1 MKVSAIIIDDEP
13 DARNLIAFY
22 LQQMFPQVQLVKQ
35 AENVTKAYEYLSQH
49 RVDMM
54 FLDIQLPDG
63 SGFNLLQKL
72 EGQHV
77 PHIIFVTSYDEYAIK
92 AIKVAALD
100 YILKPVSKEDI
111 REAVNLVLQKI
122 SQLNPGVAK
131 PDLSKIAL
139 PSLTGLEFI
148 EIDEISCCEADN
160 NYTTLYFKDGGKK
173 VVTKTL
179 AKFEAELSAYNFLRV
194 HHKYLVNLKMV
205 KAYSKGKG
213 GGHLVMQNN
222 DTIPVSLRKKHLLM
236 EAFTHGS
243 P

>member
-13 DARNLIAFY
+13 DARNLIALY
-22 LQQMFPQVQLVKQ
+22 LEQMFPQVQLVKQ
-35 AENVTKAYEYLSQH
+35 AENVAQAYEYLSQN

-72 EGQHV
+72 KGQYI

-111 REAVNLVLQKI
+111 REAVTQVLQKL
-122 SQLNPGVAK
+122 SMSNHNVVK

-139 PSLTGLEFI
+139 PSLTGMEFI
-148 EIDEISCCEADN
+148 EIDEISFCEADS
-160 NYTTLYFKDGGKK
+160 NYTTLYFKHGGKK

-179 AKFEAELSAYNFLRV
+179 SRFETELSSYNFLRV

-236 EAFTHGS
+236 EAFAH
-243 P
+243 

>member
-13 DARNLIAFY
+13 DARNLIALY
-22 LQQMFPQVQLVKQ
+22 LQQLFPQVQLVKQ
-35 AENVTKAYEYLSQH
+35 AENVAQAHEYLCHH

-72 EGQHV
+72 EGQHI

-111 REAVNLVLQKI
+111 REAVTQVLQKI
-122 SQLNPGVAK
+122 VQLSQSSVK
-131 PDLSKIAL
+131 PDLSRIAL

-160 NYTTLYFKDGGKK
+160 NYTTLYLKDGAKK

-179 AKFEAELSAYNFLRV
+179 SRFETELSAYNFLRV

-205 KAYSKGKG
+205 KSYSKGKG

-222 DTIPVSLRKKHLLM
+222 DTIPVSSRRKHLLM
-236 EAFTHGS
+236 EAFTH
-243 P
+243 